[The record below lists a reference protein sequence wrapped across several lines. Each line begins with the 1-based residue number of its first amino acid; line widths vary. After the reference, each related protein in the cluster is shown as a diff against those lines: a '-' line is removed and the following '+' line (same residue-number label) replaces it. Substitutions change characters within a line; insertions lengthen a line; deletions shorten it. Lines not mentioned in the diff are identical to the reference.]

1 MYRYKFFGVKMI
13 INSMNYTHNPYLHEG
28 LQNENHLK
36 HKRGAFSETSY
47 KSGVTTR
54 DKNEVIKSGNIAD
67 TSEVAALSFKGAK
80 LNKMLGSDK
89 FANFLEYADAHNQT
103 ANALVALVTAGMIRP
118 TLTMAIPGM
127 KDKKDKIYSAAQA
140 VSSGFLGFGV
150 TMALTKP
157 LDDALK
163 KVKDDPVKYN
173 CEFLANMNTKI
184 KNLEKAAKGAS
195 GEELKNLQ
203 KQKKTL
209 DLLVKNIP
217 EWIICVP
224 RAMLTIALIPLIL
237 KYVFGLSKTPK
248 NKPNQEVKAQTADF
262 NNLKAGKDINNFL
275 ANKENNAKNVNF
287 KGKLPEAAVE
297 TVVNAAKSNKAG
309 GFYDKMT
316 DFIANKFTSPIM
328 NWKGLQNAT
337 DKWKDSE
344 FLFNHVATVTSAV
357 ISGVYVTR
365 TLQNKNLEDDK
376 KKVLAVNQGLTFAIS
391 TTLSYLI
398 DSKLNNWWE
407 RVTAQFIGARTDE
420 KDFANNFKTAQAE
433 RQAKIKALKDSKASK
448 AELEKFKPLKALD
461 YAKSKKMVL
470 PTNIDKLVNGMGLLK
485 KMAIIGIIF
494 RLAVPIAATPLAS
507 WLEEMRVKKMEKQSA
522 KQAA

>member
-1 MYRYKFFGVKMI
+1 MYRYKIFGVKMI
-13 INSMNYTHNPYLHEG
+13 INSMNYTNNPYLHESSK
-28 LQNENHLK
+28 LK
-36 HKRGAFSETSY
+36 SKNSAFEQAEC

-54 DKNEVIKSGNIAD
+54 DKNEVINSGSFTS
-67 TSEVAALSFKGAK
+67 TSEAAALSFKGSK
-80 LNKMLGSDK
+80 VNKILASDR
-89 FANFLEYADAHNQT
+89 FANFLEYSDAHNQT
-103 ANALVALVTAGMIRP
+103 ANALVALITAGMIRP

-127 KDKKDKIYSAAQA
+127 KDKKDKIYSAGQA

-173 CEFLANMNTKI
+173 CTFLANMNAKI
-184 KNLEKAAKGAS
+184 KDLENAAKGAS

-217 EWIICVP
+217 EWAICVP

-237 KYVFGLSKTPK
+237 KYVFGLTKTPK
-248 NKPNQEVKAQTADF
+248 NKPAEAQQADF
-262 NNLKAGKDINNFL
+262 ANLNTGKDLNSFL
-275 ANKENNAKNVNF
+275 TNKDNNAKKLNF
-287 KGKLPEAAVE
+287 NGRIPEAAVE
-297 TVVNAAKSNKAG
+297 TVVNAGKSKNAG
-309 GFYDKMT
+309 GFYDKFT

-328 NWKGLQNAT
+328 NWKGLQNVS

-357 ISGVYVTR
+357 ISGVYMQR
-365 TLQNKNLEDDK
+365 TLANDNLEDDK
-376 KKVLAVNQGLTFAIS
+376 KKILAINQGLTFAIS
-391 TTLSYLI
+391 TSLSYLI
-398 DSKLNNWWE
+398 DAKLNSWWE
-407 RVTAQFIGARTDE
+407 RVTSKFIGARADE
-420 KDFANNFKTAQAE
+420 KDFAKNFATAQKERAAE
-433 RQAKIKALKDSKASK
+433 IKTNKKL
-448 AELEKFKPLKALD
+448 KPLKALD
-461 YAKSKKMVL
+461 YAKEKKLVL

-507 WLEEMRVKKMEKQSA
+507 WLEELRQKHAAKKA
-522 KQAA
+522 V